1 MFLSNIWQQ
10 LISKKRPREISV
22 FVWDFDGTLYRHE
35 KLADD
40 LKAAYF
46 ALCSKEN
53 YRHLLLSDFDNLAKK
68 YGRWSKA
75 ISVLTGV
82 NEIDIISYVE
92 NKIDKASYL
101 NHKNRLVSISE
112 RLSSYKHLILSNSS
126 ESQIKS
132 CLLKL
137 GYRKK
142 PGFEIFPF
150 EKIFGRDTTGV
161 LKPDEKAFKTLLEYT
176 KLKPDLHLVI
186 GDSFSEDINPA
197 RRLGFQAIHV
207 TEVASFLPQFR

>member
-1 MFLSNIWQQ
+1 MFLSNTWQQ
-10 LISKKRPREISV
+10 LISKKGRGEISV

-40 LKAAYF
+40 LKAVYF
-46 ALCSKEN
+46 SLCLQEKN
-53 YRHLLLSDFDNLAKK
+53 HNLLLSDFDNLTKK
-68 YGRWSKA
+68 HGRWSKVT
-75 ISVLTGV
+75 SVLTGV

-101 NHKNRLVSISE
+101 NPKNRLVNMVE
-112 RLSSYKHLILSNSS
+112 YLNGYKHLILSNSS
-126 ESQIKS
+126 ETQIKS

-142 PGFEIFPF
+142 RGFEIFPF
-150 EKIFGRDTTGV
+150 EKIFGRETTKV
-161 LKPDEKAFKTLLEYT
+161 LKPDEKAFKILLKYT
-176 KLKPDLHLVI
+176 KLKPDLHLVV
-186 GDSFSEDINPA
+186 GDSYSEDINPA

-207 TEVASFLPQFR
+207 TEVASFLP

>member
-40 LKAAYF
+40 LKSAYF
-46 ALCSKEN
+46 GLCFNKN
-53 YRHLLLSDFDNLAKK
+53 NHNLRLSDFDNLAKK

-75 ISVLTGV
+75 TSVLTGV
-82 NEIDIISYVE
+82 NEIEVISYVE

-101 NHKNRLVSISE
+101 NPKNRLVNMVE
-112 RLSSYKHLILSNSS
+112 YLKGYKHLILSNSS
-126 ESQIKS
+126 GVQIKS

-161 LKPDEKAFKTLLEYT
+161 LKPDEKAFKILLEYT

>member
-1 MFLSNIWQQ
+1 MFLSNTWQQ
-10 LISKKRPREISV
+10 LISKKGRGEISV

-40 LKAAYF
+40 LKAVYF
-46 ALCSKEN
+46 SLCLQEKN
-53 YRHLLLSDFDNLAKK
+53 YNLLLSDFDNLTKK
-68 YGRWSKA
+68 HGRWSKVT
-75 ISVLTGV
+75 SVLTGV

-101 NHKNRLVSISE
+101 NPKNRLVNMVE
-112 RLSSYKHLILSNSS
+112 YLNGYKHLILSNSS
-126 ESQIKS
+126 ETQIKS

-142 PGFEIFPF
+142 RGFEIFPF
-150 EKIFGRDTTGV
+150 EKIFGRETTKV
-161 LKPDEKAFKTLLEYT
+161 LKPDEKAFKILLKYT
-176 KLKPDLHLVI
+176 KLKPDLHLVV
-186 GDSFSEDINPA
+186 GDSYSEDINPA

-207 TEVASFLPQFR
+207 TEVASFLP